1 MKSFSTIAYLLLVL
15 LMIFFYSMKLDKL
28 ASSEWQL
35 KEVDGKW
42 RNPTGGDHG
51 LILDDLDYPIS
62 IINQNVRLF
71 YLNVSPG
78 DMVKVKFTERSRI
91 GALSYKGRI
100 VFDEQDFMQADSA
113 ARDATF
119 KFFIFITIIYSIVI
133 IFLTFRRG

>member
-15 LMIFFYSMKLDKL
+15 LMIFLYSMKLDKL

-42 RNPTGGDHG
+42 RNPTGGAHG
-51 LILDDLDYPIS
+51 LILDDVDYPIS
-62 IINQNVRLF
+62 IVNQNVRLF
-71 YLNVSPG
+71 YLNVSSG